1 MSERARH
8 HYNRRRHHHHHHHQC
23 ERGSGWWPD
32 ALNNSSVKFFK
43 LFSFNISFHFCERL
57 VELDVIRASAMCGL
71 TILSSLLS
79 VPLTGVPA
87 LQISLDLDDTEL
99 TLHHWTNRQQQA
111 EILNRKRLLAISKN
125 KKYLILMIPQNQF
138 HEW

>member
-1 MSERARH
+1 
-8 HYNRRRHHHHHHHQC
+8 
-23 ERGSGWWPD
+23 
-32 ALNNSSVKFFK
+32 
-43 LFSFNISFHFCERL
+43 
-57 VELDVIRASAMCGL
+57 MCGL

-125 KKYLILMIPQNQF
+125 KKYLILMIWQNQF